1 MKAYSVLHERTTM
14 DKNTLPTQENSEFW
28 IRAENESMKY
38 SESTKRCGKWMIFIH
53 VSEIDDTWI
62 KIRKAIEDEKLGRRA
77 KVATMKENRNA
88 VRKEYK
94 VICVYTYD
102 SDDREDVVR
111 VLKALREIGIRDKMY
126 YKEDEATVSGQYS
139 FNSGGKSVSKYWVDV
154 DEIILRIPKN
164 RR

>member
-1 MKAYSVLHERTTM
+1 M
-14 DKNTLPTQENSEFW
+14 DKNKLPTQENHDFW
-28 IRAENESMKY
+28 IRAENESMIY
-38 SESTKRCGKWMIFIH
+38 PESTERRGKWMIFVHI
-53 VSEIDDTWI
+53 SEIDEIWV
-62 KIRKAIEDEKLGRRA
+62 KIRKALEEGRLGKHA
-77 KVATMKENRNA
+77 KTATMRANRNA

-126 YKEDEATVSGQYS
+126 YKEDEATLSGQYS
-139 FNSGGKSVSKYWVDV
+139 FNSGGKSVSKYWVDA
-154 DEIILRIPKN
+154 DEIIPRIPKN